1 MVAVGFSVPKIGGNE
16 AVLIQFHERSLQID
30 GKVPSCDMEDWKS
43 DGKGSNLT
51 PSQTCQIFCTL
62 DDGIIHLLQEK
73 CGFAKQNTYLQQ
85 QKKRNIILSR

>member
-62 DDGIIHLLQEK
+62 DDGIIHLLQKK

-85 QKKRNIILSR
+85 KKERKKKET

>member
-1 MVAVGFSVPKIGGNE
+1 MVVVGFSVPKIGGNE

-51 PSQTCQIFCTL
+51 PSQTCQIFLYIGWWDNSSATRKNA
-62 DDGIIHLLQEK
+62 GLQNK
-73 CGFAKQNTYLQQ
+73 THIC
-85 QKKRNIILSR
+85 KKKKKKKKET

>member
-1 MVAVGFSVPKIGGNE
+1 MVVVGFSVPKIGGNE

-51 PSQTCQIFCTL
+51 PSQTCQIFL
-62 DDGIIHLLQEK
+62 YIHWMM
-73 CGFAKQNTYLQQ
+73 G
-85 QKKRNIILSR
+85 